1 MPENVK
7 TIKGVTFN
15 KSYNI
20 LNSDNGLALFVD
32 DEGESVALPNTWF
45 EGLTEEKPKGGRHRP
60 LEQQINDKELYGDLT
75 DGEIT
80 IRNTTTIKNL
90 IASGKDIK

>member
-1 MPENVK
+1 MNEHKLVNEDVK

-32 DEGESVALPNTWF
+32 DNGESVALPNTWCAWV
-45 EGLTEEKPKGGRHRP
+45 
-60 LEQQINDKELYGDLT
+60 
-75 DGEIT
+75 
-80 IRNTTTIKNL
+80 L
-90 IASGKDIK
+90 I